1 MGCIRVLVI
10 MHKSVL
16 LDRVLEIFNPQ
27 PGEIYIDATIN
38 GGGHAME
45 IAKLVGADG
54 KVLGIDWD
62 FELIKKLEAES
73 KKSEIKNIT
82 LVCDNYANLQSIIRK
97 YNLDKISGIIF
108 DLGFSSYHIETAQRG
123 FSFLRDEPLDMR
135 YNTHG
140 NSIRA
145 EEIINTWPR
154 KTIETAIRDYGE
166 ERYAGRIADA
176 ICQARRSKKIYTTRE
191 LVEIIRQA
199 LFRRYKTRERIHFA
213 TRTFQALRIVVN
225 EELLN
230 LERVLPQ
237 AVEILIKGGKL
248 IVISFHSLEDRMV
261 KKFFKEM
268 KGYGTMRILTP
279 KTIRPTPE
287 EIRQNPRA
295 RSAKLRA
302 AEKN

>member
-1 MGCIRVLVI
+1 

-16 LDRVLEIFNPQ
+16 LKEVLEILNPQ
-27 PGEIYIDATIN
+27 LGQIYVDATIN
-38 GGGHAME
+38 GGGHAIK
-45 IAKLVGADG
+45 IARAVGTDG
-54 KVLGIDWD
+54 RVLGIDWD
-62 FELIKKLEAES
+62 CELIKKLEEGN

-154 KTIETAIRDYGE
+154 HTIETSIRDYGE

-176 ICQARRSKKIYTTRE
+176 ICRARRSKKIYTTRE
-191 LVEIIRQA
+191 LVEIIRPA
-199 LFRRYKTRERIHFA
+199 LFRRYKTRDRIHFA

-237 AVEILIKGGKL
+237 AVEMLMQGGKL

-261 KKFFKEM
+261 KKFFKEV
-268 KGYGTMRILTP
+268 KGHGAMRILTP
-279 KTIRPTPE
+279 KPIRPTPE
-287 EIRQNPRA
+287 EVRQNPRA